1 MSAILALFSSLLW
14 GAADFLG
21 GNLTK
26 KYKAVAVTAA
36 SQSFGLLIGIFVV
49 IVTSSW
55 KTPTLNWDGYVIPG
69 ILAGIMGFIGLV
81 AFYASLASGRMGV
94 VSPISALSVFI
105 PLTIAIISEEKKPT
119 TLQFIGIAV
128 ALVGGF
134 CATGP
139 ELKGGSSLRP
149 IIYAVI
155 AAFSFGSAVALL
167 TKGSQVSPIMTMTT
181 MRSTTFI
188 FAILLVIR
196 FRSVGGFKKDDIPI
210 LFAIGAADF
219 FGNLLLGIATTK
231 GLVSLAV
238 VLGSLYPIVTSLL
251 AFKFLKERL
260 HRIQYFGIVFAVIG
274 IVFISAG

>member
-1 MSAILALFSSLLW
+1 MSAILALLSSLLW

-36 SQSFGLLIGIFVV
+36 SQSFGLLIGILVV
-49 IVTSSW
+49 IFTSSW
-55 KTPTLNWDGYVIPG
+55 QAPTFDWAGYVIPG
-69 ILAGIMGFIGLV
+69 VLAGMMGFIGLV
-81 AFYASLASGRMGV
+81 AFYAGLASGRMGV

-105 PLTIAIISEEKKPT
+105 PLTIAFISGEKPT
-119 TLQFIGIAV
+119 TLQFIGMAV

-155 AAFSFGSAVALL
+155 AAFSFGGAVTFIA
-167 TKGSQVSPIMTMTT
+167 KGSQVSPIMTMTT

-188 FAILLVIR
+188 FAVLLVIR
-196 FRSVGGFKKDDIPI
+196 FRSVGGFKKNDIPI

-238 VLGSLYPIVTSLL
+238 VLGSLFPIVTSLL
-251 AFKFLKERL
+251 AFKFLQERL
-260 HRIQYFGIVFAVIG
+260 HRIQYFGIIMAIIG
-274 IVFISAG
+274 IVFISVG

>member
-1 MSAILALFSSLLW
+1 MSAILALFSSLMW

-69 ILAGIMGFIGLV
+69 VLAGMIGFIGLV

-105 PLTIAIISEEKKPT
+105 PLTIAFISGEKPT
-119 TLQFIGIAV
+119 TLQFIGIVV

-181 MRSTTFI
+181 MRSTTFF

-196 FRSVGGFKKDDIPI
+196 FRSVGGFKKNDIPI

-231 GLVSLAV
+231 GLVSVAV

-260 HRIQYFGIVFAVIG
+260 QKIQYFGIVFAVIG

>member
-1 MSAILALFSSLLW
+1 MSAILALLSSLLW

-36 SQSFGLLIGIFVV
+36 SQSFGLLIGILVV
-49 IVTSSW
+49 IFTSSW
-55 KTPTLNWDGYVIPG
+55 QAPTFDWAGYVIPG
-69 ILAGIMGFIGLV
+69 VLAGMMGFIGLV
-81 AFYASLASGRMGV
+81 AFYAGLASGRMGV

-105 PLTIAIISEEKKPT
+105 PLTIAIISGEKPT
-119 TLQFIGIAV
+119 TLQFIGMAV

-155 AAFSFGSAVALL
+155 AAFSFGGAVTFIA
-167 TKGSQVSPIMTMTT
+167 KGSQVSPIMTMTT

-188 FAILLVIR
+188 FAVLLVIR

-238 VLGSLYPIVTSLL
+238 VLGSLFPIVTSLL
-251 AFKFLKERL
+251 AFKFLQERL
-260 HRIQYFGIVFAVIG
+260 HRIQYFGIIMAIIG
-274 IVFISAG
+274 IVFISVG

>member
-1 MSAILALFSSLLW
+1 MSAILALLSSLLW

-36 SQSFGLLIGIFVV
+36 SQSFGLLIGILV
-49 IVTSSW
+49 IVFTSSW
-55 KTPTLNWDGYVIPG
+55 QAPTFDWGGYVIPG
-69 ILAGIMGFIGLV
+69 VLAGMMGFIGLV
-81 AFYASLASGRMGV
+81 AFYAGLASGRMGV

-105 PLTIAIISEEKKPT
+105 PLTIAFISGEKPT
-119 TLQFIGIAV
+119 TLQFIGMAV

-155 AAFSFGSAVALL
+155 AAFSFGGAVTFIA
-167 TKGSQVSPIMTMTT
+167 KGSQVSPIMTMTT

-188 FAILLVIR
+188 FAVLLVIR
-196 FRSVGGFKKDDIPI
+196 FRSVGGFKKNDIPI

-238 VLGSLYPIVTSLL
+238 VLGSLFPIVTSLL
-251 AFKFLKERL
+251 AFKFLQERL
-260 HRIQYFGIVFAVIG
+260 HRIQYFGIVLAIIG
-274 IVFISAG
+274 IVFISVG

>member
-1 MSAILALFSSLLW
+1 MSAILALLSSLLW

-36 SQSFGLLIGIFVV
+36 SQSFGLLIGILVV
-49 IVTSSW
+49 IFTSSW
-55 KTPTLNWDGYVIPG
+55 QAPTFDWAGYVIPG
-69 ILAGIMGFIGLV
+69 VLAGMMGFIGLV
-81 AFYASLASGRMGV
+81 AFYAGLASGRMGV

-105 PLTIAIISEEKKPT
+105 PLTIAFISGEKPT
-119 TLQFIGIAV
+119 TLQFIGMAV

-188 FAILLVIR
+188 FAVLLVIR
-196 FRSVGGFKKDDIPI
+196 FRSVGGFKKNDIPI

-238 VLGSLYPIVTSLL
+238 VLGSLFPIVTSLL
-251 AFKFLKERL
+251 AFKFLQERL
-260 HRIQYFGIVFAVIG
+260 HRIQYFGIIMAIIG
-274 IVFISAG
+274 IVFISVG

>member
-1 MSAILALFSSLLW
+1 MSAILALLSSLLW

-36 SQSFGLLIGIFVV
+36 SQSFGLLIGILVV
-49 IVTSSW
+49 IFTSSW
-55 KTPTLNWDGYVIPG
+55 QAPTFDWAGYVIPG
-69 ILAGIMGFIGLV
+69 VLAGMMGFIGLV
-81 AFYASLASGRMGV
+81 AFYAGLASGRMGV

-105 PLTIAIISEEKKPT
+105 PLTIAIISGEKPT
-119 TLQFIGIAV
+119 TLQFIGMAV

-155 AAFSFGSAVALL
+155 AAFSFGGAVTFIA
-167 TKGSQVSPIMTMTT
+167 KGSQVSPIMTMTT

-188 FAILLVIR
+188 FAVLLVIR
-196 FRSVGGFKKDDIPI
+196 FRSVGGFKKNDIPI

-238 VLGSLYPIVTSLL
+238 VLGSLFPIVTSLL
-251 AFKFLKERL
+251 AFKFLQERL
-260 HRIQYFGIVFAVIG
+260 HRIQYFGIIMAIIG
-274 IVFISAG
+274 IVFISVG

>member
-1 MSAILALFSSLLW
+1 MSAILALLSSLLW

-36 SQSFGLLIGIFVV
+36 SQSFGLLIGILVV
-49 IVTSSW
+49 IFTSSW
-55 KTPTLNWDGYVIPG
+55 QAPTFDWAGYVIPG
-69 ILAGIMGFIGLV
+69 VLAGMMGFIGLV
-81 AFYASLASGRMGV
+81 AFYAGLASGRMGV

-105 PLTIAIISEEKKPT
+105 PLTIAIISGEKPT
-119 TLQFIGIAV
+119 TLQFIGMVV

-155 AAFSFGSAVALL
+155 AAFSFGGAVTFIA
-167 TKGSQVSPIMTMTT
+167 KGSQVSPIMTMTT

-188 FAILLVIR
+188 FAVLLVIR
-196 FRSVGGFKKDDIPI
+196 FRSVGGFKKNDIPI

-238 VLGSLYPIVTSLL
+238 VLGSLFPIVTSLL
-251 AFKFLKERL
+251 AFKFLQERL
-260 HRIQYFGIVFAVIG
+260 HRIQYFGIIMAIIG
-274 IVFISAG
+274 IVFISVG

>member
-1 MSAILALFSSLLW
+1 MSAILALLSSLLW

-36 SQSFGLLIGIFVV
+36 SQSFGLLIGILVV
-49 IVTSSW
+49 IFTSSW
-55 KTPTLNWDGYVIPG
+55 QAPTFDWAGYVIPG
-69 ILAGIMGFIGLV
+69 VLAGMMGFIGLV
-81 AFYASLASGRMGV
+81 AFYAGLASGRMGV

-105 PLTIAIISEEKKPT
+105 PLTIAIISGEKPT
-119 TLQFIGIAV
+119 TLQFIGMAV

-155 AAFSFGSAVALL
+155 AAFSFGGAVTFIA
-167 TKGSQVSPIMTMTT
+167 KGSQVRPIMTMTT
-181 MRSTTFI
+181 MRSTPFM
-188 FAILLVIR
+188 FAVLLVIR
-196 FRSVGGFKKDDIPI
+196 FRSVGGFKKNDIPI

-238 VLGSLYPIVTSLL
+238 VLGSLFPIVTSLL
-251 AFKFLKERL
+251 AFKFLQERL
-260 HRIQYFGIVFAVIG
+260 HRIQYFGIVLAIIG
-274 IVFISAG
+274 IVFISVG

>member
-1 MSAILALFSSLLW
+1 MSAILALLSSLLW

-36 SQSFGLLIGIFVV
+36 SQSFGLLIGILVV
-49 IVTSSW
+49 IFTSSW
-55 KTPTLNWDGYVIPG
+55 QAPTFDWAGYVIPG
-69 ILAGIMGFIGLV
+69 VLAGMMGFIGLV
-81 AFYASLASGRMGV
+81 AFYAGLASGRMGV

-105 PLTIAIISEEKKPT
+105 PLTIAIISGEKPT
-119 TLQFIGIAV
+119 TLQFIGMAV

-149 IIYAVI
+149 IIYAVS
-155 AAFSFGSAVALL
+155 AAFSFGGAVTFIA
-167 TKGSQVSPIMTMTT
+167 KGSQVSPIMTMTT

-188 FAILLVIR
+188 FAVLLVIR
-196 FRSVGGFKKDDIPI
+196 FRSVGGFKKNDIPI

-238 VLGSLYPIVTSLL
+238 VLGSLFPIVTSLL
-251 AFKFLKERL
+251 AFKFLQERL
-260 HRIQYFGIVFAVIG
+260 HRIQYFGIIMAIIG
-274 IVFISAG
+274 IVFISVG

>member
-1 MSAILALFSSLLW
+1 MSAILALISSLMW

-36 SQSFGLLIGIFVV
+36 SQSFGLLIGVFVV
-49 IVTSSW
+49 IFTSSW
-55 KTPTLNWDGYVIPG
+55 KAPTFDWNGYVIPG
-69 ILAGIMGFIGLV
+69 VLAGTMGFIGLV

-105 PLTIAIISEEKKPT
+105 PLTIAFISGEKPT

-155 AAFSFGSAVALL
+155 AAFSFGSAVAFI

-196 FRSVGGFKKDDIPI
+196 FRTLGGFKKSDIRF

-251 AFKFLKERL
+251 AFKFLNERL
-260 HRIQYFGIVFAVIG
+260 HRIQYFGIVSAIIG

>member
-1 MSAILALFSSLLW
+1 MSAILALLSSLLW

-36 SQSFGLLIGIFVV
+36 SQSFG
-49 IVTSSW
+49 
-55 KTPTLNWDGYVIPG
+55 
-69 ILAGIMGFIGLV
+69 FIGLV
-81 AFYASLASGRMGV
+81 AFYAGLASGRMGV

-105 PLTIAIISEEKKPT
+105 PLTIAIISGEKPT
-119 TLQFIGIAV
+119 TLQFIGMAV

-155 AAFSFGSAVALL
+155 AAFSFGGAVTFIA
-167 TKGSQVSPIMTMTT
+167 KGSQVSPIMTMTT

-188 FAILLVIR
+188 FAVLLVIR
-196 FRSVGGFKKDDIPI
+196 FRSVGGFKKNDIPI

-238 VLGSLYPIVTSLL
+238 VLGSLFPIVTSLL
-251 AFKFLKERL
+251 AFKFLQERL
-260 HRIQYFGIVFAVIG
+260 HRIQYFGIVLAIIG
-274 IVFISAG
+274 IVFISVG

>member
-1 MSAILALFSSLLW
+1 MSAILALLSSLLW

-49 IVTSSW
+49 IFTSSW
-55 KTPTLNWDGYVIPG
+55 QAPTFDWAGYVIPG
-69 ILAGIMGFIGLV
+69 VLAGMMGFIGLV
-81 AFYASLASGRMGV
+81 AFYAGLASGRMGV

-105 PLTIAIISEEKKPT
+105 PLTIAIISGEKPT
-119 TLQFIGIAV
+119 TLQFIGMAV

-155 AAFSFGSAVALL
+155 AAFSFGGAVTFIA
-167 TKGSQVSPIMTMTT
+167 KGSQVSPIMTMTT

-188 FAILLVIR
+188 FAVLLVIR
-196 FRSVGGFKKDDIPI
+196 FRSVGGFKKNDIPI

-238 VLGSLYPIVTSLL
+238 VLGSLFPIVTSLL
-251 AFKFLKERL
+251 AFKFLQERL
-260 HRIQYFGIVFAVIG
+260 HRISVG
-274 IVFISAG
+274 

>member
-1 MSAILALFSSLLW
+1 MSAILALLSSLLW

-49 IVTSSW
+49 IFTSSW
-55 KTPTLNWDGYVIPG
+55 QAPTFDWAGYVIPG
-69 ILAGIMGFIGLV
+69 VLAGMMGFIGLV
-81 AFYASLASGRMGV
+81 AFYAGLASGRMGV

-105 PLTIAIISEEKKPT
+105 PLTIAIISGEKPT
-119 TLQFIGIAV
+119 TLQFIGMAV

-155 AAFSFGSAVALL
+155 AAFSFGGAVTFIA
-167 TKGSQVSPIMTMTT
+167 KGSQVSPIMTMTT

-188 FAILLVIR
+188 FAVLLVIR
-196 FRSVGGFKKDDIPI
+196 FRSVGGFKKNDIPI

-238 VLGSLYPIVTSLL
+238 VLGSLFPIVTSLL
-251 AFKFLKERL
+251 AFKFLQERL
-260 HRIQYFGIVFAVIG
+260 HRIQYFGIIMAIIG
-274 IVFISAG
+274 IVFISVG

>member
-1 MSAILALFSSLLW
+1 MSAILALLSSLLW

-36 SQSFGLLIGIFVV
+36 SQSFGLLIGILV
-49 IVTSSW
+49 ILFTSSW
-55 KTPTLNWDGYVIPG
+55 QAPTFDWAGYVIPG
-69 ILAGIMGFIGLV
+69 VLAGMMGFIGLV
-81 AFYASLASGRMGV
+81 AFYAGLASGRMGV

-105 PLTIAIISEEKKPT
+105 PLTIAIISGEKPT
-119 TLQFIGIAV
+119 SLQFAGMAV
-128 ALVGGF
+128 ALIGGF

-139 ELKGGSSLRP
+139 ELKGGSSIRP

-155 AAFSFGSAVALL
+155 AAFSFGGAVTFIA
-167 TKGSQVSPIMTMTT
+167 KGSQVSPIMTMTT

-188 FAILLVIR
+188 FAVLLVIR
-196 FRSVGGFKKDDIPI
+196 FRTVGGFKKNDIPI

-231 GLVSLAV
+231 GLISLAV
-238 VLGSLYPIVTSLL
+238 VLGSLFPIVTSIL
-251 AFKFLKERL
+251 AFKFLQERL
-260 HRIQYFGIVFAVIG
+260 HRIQYFGIILAIIG
-274 IVFISAG
+274 IALISLG

>member
-1 MSAILALFSSLLW
+1 MSAILALLSSLLW

-36 SQSFGLLIGIFVV
+36 SQSFGLLIGILV
-49 IVTSSW
+49 IVFTSSW
-55 KTPTLNWDGYVIPG
+55 QAPTFDWGGYVIPG
-69 ILAGIMGFIGLV
+69 VLAGMMGFIGLV
-81 AFYASLASGRMGV
+81 AFYAGLASGRMGV

-105 PLTIAIISEEKKPT
+105 PLTIAFISGEKPT
-119 TLQFIGIAV
+119 TLQFIGMAV

-155 AAFSFGSAVALL
+155 AAFSFGGAVALIAR
-167 TKGSQVSPIMTMTT
+167 GSQVSPIMTMTT

-188 FAILLVIR
+188 FAVLLVIR
-196 FRSVGGFKKDDIPI
+196 FRSVGGFKKNDIPI

-238 VLGSLYPIVTSLL
+238 VLGSLFPIVTSLL
-251 AFKFLKERL
+251 AFKFLQERL
-260 HRIQYFGIVFAVIG
+260 HKIQYFGIIMAIIG
-274 IVFISAG
+274 IVFISVG